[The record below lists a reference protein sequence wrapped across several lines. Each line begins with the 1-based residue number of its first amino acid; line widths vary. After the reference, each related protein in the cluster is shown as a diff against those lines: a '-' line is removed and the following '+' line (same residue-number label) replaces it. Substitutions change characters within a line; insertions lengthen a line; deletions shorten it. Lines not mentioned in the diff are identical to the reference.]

1 MALLKRFGFIMIFM
15 SLVGCGGGDG
25 SLEGGGNPDPVIDPI
40 TVSVEIS
47 NQTVNASEGAVV
59 TATVMQGNSAL
70 GGVVVSF
77 SIDDGGV
84 DGDLAHFSNDTGT
97 ASTNNDGVAQISIT
111 AGSLAGAGRIV
122 ASLTSGE
129 TGDVAFTSAGDGAG
143 NGPDVAS
150 IGLFTTTQQLSSSG
164 AEGVVLTALVKDGN
178 NNLIEGANVQFSSNS
193 GELQVTKSTT
203 GEDGKATA
211 ILNTELDKSNRT
223 IQVTATSN
231 NVNDILDVFVVG
243 TSINI
248 SGTSTLAIGDENSF
262 IVKLLDSDGNGIGG
276 QEVALSASG
285 SGSATI
291 SLPEKVTTD
300 ANGQATVLV
309 TGSSGGSNAIVA
321 AALGATSQKEI
332 AVQADSFLFNAFNNG
347 NGNVID
353 PSSGAEPADVL
364 LSDTAI
370 VQLTWLR
377 SGQPVAD
384 GTAVNFTTTRG
395 SLVASSGTTV
405 DGKVTAQV
413 TSNNAGKALLTFV
426 GVDGNISLE
435 NQIEFEFVAETP
447 ATIVAQA
454 SPDSIGPNGQQST
467 ISVIVKDANG
477 NLVKNQTVDFS
488 LTDTSNGSIFP
499 ASAVTDS
506 NGAASTVYTS
516 SSVTAKDGVSVQAT
530 VSGTN
535 ISDVVTLTVSDRELF
550 ISLGTGNELIEVD
563 STTYNKQYTV
573 FVVDA
578 DSTPRANV
586 TLNISAIPRDFHK
599 GFWIRLYEDGS
610 FKRWITNV
618 QDTCANEDGNLDGI
632 MDTGEDVNGDGMLT
646 PGNVVAATGE
656 VTTDEQGRAVID
668 ILYPQSHGSWV
679 DLNLIA
685 KTKVTGTEG
694 SALVTFTL
702 PTAASDLN
710 DENITPPVANTGVAS
725 PFGQTAG
732 CSNFN

>member
-1 MALLKRFGFIMIFM
+1 MTMAMKATSPT
-15 SLVGCGGGDG
+15 SLTIPE
-25 SLEGGGNPDPVIDPI
+25 L
-40 TVSVEIS
+40 
-47 NQTVNASEGAVV
+47 
-59 TATVMQGNSAL
+59 
-70 GGVVVSF
+70 
-77 SIDDGGV
+77 
-84 DGDLAHFSNDTGT
+84 
-97 ASTNNDGVAQISIT
+97 
-111 AGSLAGAGRIV
+111 LAGAGRIV
-122 ASLTSGE
+122 ASLSSGE
-129 TGDVAFTSAGDGAG
+129 TGDVAFTSVGDGASD
-143 NGPDVAS
+143 GPDVAS
-150 IGLFTTTQQLSSSG
+150 VGLFTTTQQLSSSG

-211 ILNTELDKSNRT
+211 VLNTELDKSNRT

-276 QEVALSASG
+276 QEIALSTLS

-291 SLPEKVTTD
+291 SLPDTVTTD
-300 ANGQATVLV
+300 ANGQGTVLV

-321 AALGATSQKEI
+321 TALGATSQKDI
-332 AVQADSFLFNAFNNG
+332 TVQADSFLFNSFNNG
-347 NGNVID
+347 NGSVIN
-353 PSSGAEPADVL
+353 PSAGAEPADVL
-364 LSDTAI
+364 LSDIAT

-377 SGQPVAD
+377 SGQPVPD
-384 GTAVNFTTTRG
+384 GTVVNFTTTRG
-395 SLVASSGTTV
+395 SLVANSGTTV

-426 GVDGNISLE
+426 GVEGNVSLE

-447 ATIVAQA
+447 ATVVAQA

-467 ISVIVKDANG
+467 ISVTVKDANG
-477 NLVKNQTVDFS
+477 NLVKNQTVEFS

-506 NGAASTVYTS
+506 NGIASTVYTS
-516 SSVTAKDGVSVQAT
+516 SSVSARDGVQIEAK

-535 ISDVVTLTVSDRELF
+535 ITDIVTLTVSDRELF
-550 ISLGTGNELIEVD
+550 ISLGTGNKLIEVD

-578 DSTPRANV
+578 DSTPRPNV
-586 TLNISAIPRDFHK
+586 TLTISAIPKDFHK
-599 GFWIRLYEDGS
+599 GFWYRYYEDGT
-610 FKRWITNV
+610 FKRWATDI
-618 QDTCANEDGNLDGI
+618 QDTCYNEDLNIDGI
-632 MDTGEDVNGDGMLT
+632 MDSGEDRNGDGMLT
-646 PGNVVAATGE
+646 PGNVVGATGE
-656 VTTDEQGRAVID
+656 VTTDDQGRAVID
-668 ILYPQSHGSWV
+668 ILYPQSYGSWV
-679 DLNLIA
+679 DVTLIA

-702 PTAASDLN
+702 PTLAAHLN
-710 DENITPPVANTGVAS
+710 DENVTPPVANTGLSS
-725 PFGQTAG
+725 PFGRLPG
-732 CSNFN
+732 CTNFN